1 MPVHNAL
8 PYLDEAVESILGQS
22 YSDFEFVILDDASTD
37 GSTERLRHWAAKDA
51 RIRLIRVDKNL
62 GPALSSDRVARE
74 AKAPI
79 VARMDADDISHPDR
93 LNAQVEL
100 LGADPQIGLVGSL
113 ADTIDR
119 TSRKIRGPEGWRLT
133 RQSWFVPFAHG
144 TITYRREIFEKIGGY
159 RQECEYWED
168 QDLVSR
174 FAGVSKVL
182 VIPRA
187 LYQVRQST
195 TSTRAVSSHDRVER
209 AVDLAYRCIARL
221 EQGRGYN
228 DLLQAG
234 TAKTEKLDP
243 RVFIAVGS
251 VALWS
256 GGKPRLFR
264 RLLRRGRLGF
274 DMRTTS
280 ALIWTAWASANAWS
294 LRGFLRMLLLTRN
307 NLTPAVHPTETPVAW
322 PPAGFHFVEKAEE
335 KRESRPNKAAERKTN
350 AA

>member
-8 PYLDEAVESILGQS
+8 PYLDEAVESILAQT

-37 GSTERLRHWAAKDA
+37 GSSERLQYWARHDP
-51 RIRLIRVDKNL
+51 RIRLIQVDKNL

-93 LNAQVEL
+93 LKAQVDVL
-100 LGADPQIGLVGSL
+100 RSDPDVGLVGSL

-133 RQSWFVPFAHG
+133 RHSWFVPFAHG

-159 RQECEYWED
+159 RRECEYWED

-174 FAGVSKVL
+174 FASISKVV
-182 VIPRA
+182 VIPSA

-221 EQGRGYN
+221 EQGRGYD
-228 DLLQAG
+228 DLLHAPADKS
-234 TAKTEKLDP
+234 AKVDP

-251 VALWS
+251 VSLWS
-256 GGKPRLFR
+256 GGQPRLFR

-274 DMRTTS
+274 DMRTLT
-280 ALIWTAWASANAWS
+280 ALVWTFWASANAWS
-294 LRGFLRMLLLTRN
+294 LRKFLRMLLMARN
-307 NLTPAVHPTETPVAW
+307 NFTPAVHTGDVAVPW
-322 PPAGFHFVEKAEE
+322 PSPSKQRVLASAPDVAPAHSSALAE
-335 KRESRPNKAAERKTN
+335 
-350 AA
+350 

>member
-8 PYLDEAVESILGQS
+8 PYLDEAVLSILGQS
-22 YSDFEFVILDDASTD
+22 FSDFEFVILDDASTD
-37 GSTERLRHWAAKDA
+37 GSTERLNYWASKDD

-93 LNAQVEL
+93 LKAQIEVL
-100 LGADPQIGLVGSL
+100 QADPEIGLVGSL

-144 TITYRREIFEKIGGY
+144 TITYRREVFDKIGGY

-174 FAGVSKVL
+174 FAGVSKVV
-182 VIPRA
+182 VIPSA
-187 LYQVRQST
+187 LYQVRQSS

-209 AVDLAYRCIARL
+209 AVDLAYRCVARL
-221 EQGRGYN
+221 EQGRGYD
-228 DLLQAG
+228 DLLQAQ
-234 TAKTEKLDP
+234 TEETGKVDP

-274 DMRTTS
+274 DMRTAS

-294 LRGFLRMLLLTRN
+294 LRSFLRMLLLARN
-307 NLTPAVHPTETPVAW
+307 NFTPAVHTTEAPVPW
-322 PPAGFHFVEKAEE
+322 PPDGHHAAEKPEE
-335 KRESRPNKAAERKTN
+335 QAQDRRSNAPERKTN